1 VKWFSAKKGYGL
13 IEQEDGQMYSLIIPG
28 SKDRVSS
35 FLMKATGL
43 PFLSSKGQKG
53 PAAVNA
59 TVV

>member
-1 VKWFSAKKGYGL
+1 MVSLNK
-13 IEQEDGQMYSLIIPG
+13 EMGQMYSLIIPG

-35 FLMKATGL
+35 FLTKATGL
-43 PFLSSKGQKG
+43 PFLLSKGQKG